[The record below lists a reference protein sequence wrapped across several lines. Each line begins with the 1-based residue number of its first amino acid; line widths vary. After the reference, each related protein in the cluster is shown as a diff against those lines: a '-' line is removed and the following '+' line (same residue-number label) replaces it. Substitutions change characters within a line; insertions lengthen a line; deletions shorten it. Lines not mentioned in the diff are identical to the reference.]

1 MSTLLRPTK
10 YIYKNLKYNG
20 ANEYWDKSNV
30 FCVLSL
36 KRSYYYDSRT
46 KAEIKFDQKFTAK
59 DYFIMIAN

>member
-1 MSTLLRPTK
+1 M
-10 YIYKNLKYNG
+10 KYNG

-59 DYFIMIAN
+59 NYFIKIAN